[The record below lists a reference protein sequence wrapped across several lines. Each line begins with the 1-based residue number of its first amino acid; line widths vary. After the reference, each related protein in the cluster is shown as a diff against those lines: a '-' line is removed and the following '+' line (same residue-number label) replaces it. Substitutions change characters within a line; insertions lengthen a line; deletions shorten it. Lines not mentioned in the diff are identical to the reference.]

1 MPTSVT
7 LGTARLLD
15 TDSGTNAR
23 AFPLFRCPTC
33 GHWAMVITKEQY
45 EGTEPV
51 RCDRVDDPNNPCT
64 YNEAHDWSGGFIAAK
79 ILELRKDTQLL

>member
-7 LGTARLLD
+7 LGSARSLD

-33 GHWAMVITKEQY
+33 GHCAMVITKEQY
-45 EGTEPV
+45 EGQDPV
-51 RCDRVDDPNNPCT
+51 KCDRVDDLK
-64 YNEAHDWSGGFIAAK
+64 SGMTVGAAPR
-79 ILELRKDTQLL
+79 LARQSRKDGGR